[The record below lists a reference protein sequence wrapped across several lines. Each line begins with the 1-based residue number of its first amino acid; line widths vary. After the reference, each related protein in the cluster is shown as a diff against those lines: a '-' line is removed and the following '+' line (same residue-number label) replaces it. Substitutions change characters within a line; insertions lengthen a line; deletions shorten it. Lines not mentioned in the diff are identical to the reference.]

1 MTKRVDSGPKS
12 TETSTQR
19 SVVDLADARVQLKSR
34 ARGGVS
40 DESLARELE
49 DVRSLLDQGLT
60 IEARARLTSLI
71 AASRH
76 NPSILALSRCALSIS
91 LEMQNNHRESLTA
104 IAMYETPESR
114 AKLSEDANNSL
125 RV

>member
-12 TETSTQR
+12 SEEISTER
-19 SVVDLADARVQLKSR
+19 SVVDLADARVRLKSR

-71 AASRH
+71 AAS
-76 NPSILALSRCALSIS
+76 PASRCNCIGFTTLMR
-91 LEMQNNHRESLTA
+91 L
-104 IAMYETPESR
+104 Y
-114 AKLSEDANNSL
+114 
-125 RV
+125 